1 MCKFKDQDRFSATKS
16 SILASTLESNLEVG
30 LKLSIKVIELKSF
43 SQKSSGRDLFDSV
56 WKIMHGT
63 EITSNLLEAMV
74 HGGAYLS
81 GGFINDRIVGAAFA
95 FPATNGG
102 LHLHSHM
109 TAVLPEFRDQ
119 GVGYALKI
127 DQWSWAKNKNYSHL
141 SWTFDPLVRRN
152 AKLNIAKL
160 GVDISAYHPNFYGD
174 MPDALNAGDESDRL
188 MVFWSTDINA
198 PKAREL
204 IINPEPGNILIEIPE
219 DIVAIRSKNQSESM
233 KWRRQVREQFL
244 AAFEKNGK
252 VVGFSANNEYV
263 VRI

>member
-1 MCKFKDQDRFSATKS
+1 MPLIKE
-16 SILASTLESNLEVG
+16 LASFQDQG
-30 LKLSIKVIELKSF
+30 PARKI
-43 SQKSSGRDLFDSV
+43 FDITWS
-56 WKIMHGT
+56 MDAGT
-63 EITSNLLEAMV
+63 EITPNLLQAMV
-74 HGGAYLS
+74 HSGSYLS
-81 GGFINDRIVGAAFA
+81 GAFIDNKIVGAAFA

-109 TAVLPEFRDQ
+109 TAVLPEFRDK
-119 GVGYALKI
+119 GIGYALKI
-127 DQWSWAKNKNYSHL
+127 DQWNWAKKKNYSHL

-160 GVDISAYHPNFYGD
+160 GVDISAYFPNFYGD

-188 MVFWSTDINA
+188 MVSWQTDVDL
-198 PKAREL
+198 PRAREL
-204 IINPEPGNILIEIPE
+204 ITNPEAGDVLIEIPE

>member
-1 MCKFKDQDRFSATKS
+1 MSNSIQVRELDNLQDQDFGRKIFDITWS
-16 SILASTLESNLEVG
+16 SDA
-30 LKLSIKVIELKSF
+30 
-43 SQKSSGRDLFDSV
+43 
-56 WKIMHGT
+56 GT
-63 EITSNLLEAMV
+63 EITAYLLQAMV
-74 HGGAYLS
+74 HSGSYLS
-81 GGFINDRIVGAAFA
+81 GAFIGGKIVGAAFA
-95 FPATNGG
+95 FPATNDG

-109 TAVLPEFRDQ
+109 TAVLPEFRDK

-127 DQWSWAKNKNYSHL
+127 DQWNWAKKKNYSHL

-188 MVFWSTDINA
+188 MVSWRTDIDA

-204 IINPEPGNILIEIPE
+204 ITKRETGDILIEIPE

-252 VVGFSANNEYV
+252 VIGFSANNEYV

>member
-1 MCKFKDQDRFSATKS
+1 MSNSIQVRELDNLQDQDF
-16 SILASTLESNLEVG
+16 
-30 LKLSIKVIELKSF
+30 
-43 SQKSSGRDLFDSV
+43 GRNIFDITWS
-56 WKIMHGT
+56 MDAGT
-63 EITSNLLEAMV
+63 EITPNLLQAMV
-74 HGGAYLS
+74 HSGSYLS
-81 GGFINDRIVGAAFA
+81 GAFIDNKIVGAAFA

-109 TAVLPEFRDQ
+109 TAVLPEYRDK

-127 DQWSWAKNKNYSHL
+127 DQWNWAKKQNYSYL

-160 GVDISAYHPNFYGD
+160 GVDISAYFPNFYGD

-188 MVFWSTDINA
+188 MVSWRTDIDA

-204 IINPEPGNILIEIPE
+204 ITKPETGDILIEIPE